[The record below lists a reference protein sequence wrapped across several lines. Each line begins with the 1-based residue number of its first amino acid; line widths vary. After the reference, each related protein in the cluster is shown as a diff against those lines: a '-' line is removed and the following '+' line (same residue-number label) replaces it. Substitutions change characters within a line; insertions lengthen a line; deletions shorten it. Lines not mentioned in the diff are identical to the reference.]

1 MRHLPLVDPELSAL
15 LDREAARQETTLEL
29 VASENFVPPAILEAQ
44 GSILTNK
51 YAEGYPG
58 RRYHGGCEHIDAIEA
73 LCIERAKALFGADH
87 ANLQPH
93 SGVNANL
100 AVYQAVLEPGDPI
113 VAMSLKA
120 GGHLSHGAKASLTGR
135 AWRPTHYGV
144 HRETERIDL
153 DEVRDL
159 VRRVR
164 PKMLIC
170 GASAYPRRIDYE
182 GFRAVADEFGC
193 LLMTDMA
200 HIAGLVAA
208 KVLPSPVPTCD
219 FVTSTTTK
227 TLRGARGGFIL
238 CRGRFADA
246 IDRAIFPG
254 TQGGPI
260 LQNLA
265 AKGTTFRLAG
275 TRAFAEYAAR
285 TVANARVLAERLT
298 ERGWRIVTGGTDNH
312 LVLADVRP
320 KGTTGDAA
328 EAVLESVGLLVNKNS
343 IPFDPNPP
351 VSPSGVRL
359 GTAALSTRGFT
370 PDAMARVADLID
382 GAVTRRED
390 GTVLTAIREEVRDLA
405 RAFPLYLGFGEGEA
419 L

>member
-1 MRHLPLVDPELSAL
+1 
-15 LDREAARQETTLEL
+15 
-29 VASENFVPPAILEAQ
+29 
-44 GSILTNK
+44 
-51 YAEGYPG
+51 
-58 RRYHGGCEHIDAIEA
+58 
-73 LCIERAKALFGADH
+73 
-87 ANLQPH
+87 
-93 SGVNANL
+93 
-100 AVYQAVLEPGDPI
+100 
-113 VAMSLKA
+113 MSLKA